1 MVPPL
6 DYFASG
12 RNYSM
17 KADSEIGLVPPLA
30 HFASGG
36 NYPIIRM
43 MKSEWLPLPDPC
55 SHICLCP
62 NRIDSFENINLIFG
76 VDAGV
81 IFKNHEKSIY
91 RLLGLV
97 CILLIRKKHEIS
109 TSQHVCRWFGAL
121 F

>member
-12 RNYSM
+12 RNYQM

-30 HFASGG
+30 HFASGR

-43 MKSEWLPLPDPC
+43 MKSEWLPLLAPC

-62 NRIDSFENINLIFG
+62 NRIDSFENINFIFG
-76 VDAGV
+76 VDAG
-81 IFKNHEKSIY
+81 II
-91 RLLGLV
+91 
-97 CILLIRKKHEIS
+97 
-109 TSQHVCRWFGAL
+109 
-121 F
+121 